1 MPLCPLIPAVLGLP
15 LAACAA
21 PADLSLPTKPDL
33 ADSVVDLQRDG
44 IDLTSSPTVS
54 QIAVLAVCDNPVL
67 QRIRA
72 RHGVAQAPSFVPP
85 VVGRS

>member
-1 MPLCPLIPAVLGLP
+1 LIPDVLGLK

-21 PADLSLPTKPDL
+21 PADLSPPAKPDL

-44 IDLTSSPTVS
+44 IDSASSLTVS
-54 QIAVLAVCDNPVL
+54 QLTVLAVRDHPVV

-72 RHGVAQAPSFVPP
+72 QHGVARAPNFVPP
-85 VVGRS
+85 VVGHS